1 MFIME
6 IVKETT
12 FWDCG
17 YNVSNHTYLLDNKGK
32 VIAYADESTDKIIQL
47 KNGFVLNKRYRKF
60 IKVDHVGLSKL
71 STVNL
76 DSETKPVPSESVRIF
91 KVKSKNREYLVEYNT
106 VGKYLICPCIGYSYR
121 RKCKH
126 VDAVSKKLEI

>member
-1 MFIME
+1 ME

-12 FWDCG
+12 FWDCE
-17 YNVSNHTYLLDNKGK
+17 YNVCNHTYLLDNKGK
-32 VIAYADESTDKIIQL
+32 VIAYADESTGKIFQL

-60 IKVDHVGLSKL
+60 VKVNHDGLSKL
-71 STVNL
+71 STINF
-76 DSETKPVPSESVRIF
+76 DSETKPVPSASVRIF